1 MFDSLLKWKGVKLV
15 FVVGKNNEEVSG
27 FIYDLI
33 GDFCSVKK
41 ISSTGSFLKKM
52 PLIFNDVILLNQSD
66 VEPEELERFFSS
78 FKEVIVLINSDDLS
92 KEKEIISKL
101 SKENTILIDF
111 ESKGKVPGKRMN
123 RFLSFGIDSE
133 ADFYVSDVKSGE
145 KTNFKIN
152 YDGSSVPVWLDGKSS
167 TDDVLKTV
175 SGLGV
180 GVLLGINFVS
190 LTQKLKK

>member
-1 MFDSLLKWKGVKLV
+1 MV

-78 FKEVIVLINSDDLS
+78 FKEVIVLINSEDLNR
-92 KEKEIISKL
+92 EKEITSKL
-101 SKENTILIDF
+101 SKKNTILVDY
-111 ESKGKVPGKRMN
+111 ESRNRVPGKRMN